1 MILPSSDWEAFTKLQ
16 HHLDYFKAQKH
27 PQGENTW
34 ENIQLIARAAKEYSA
49 LKEDMGRVEAM
60 IGRVSVIQSMQLLIF
75 EFKFRTLDCRS
86 FGQLSTSPQGRSSP
100 LPY

>member
-1 MILPSSDWEAFTKLQ
+1 MKLQ

-49 LKEDMGRVEAM
+49 SNEDMGRVEAM
-60 IGRVSVIQSMQLLIF
+60 IGRVSRIHCNAISHLQLKSQSL
-75 EFKFRTLDCRS
+75 TVA
-86 FGQLSTSPQGRSSP
+86 SSP
-100 LPY
+100 TELPFPDNPSFPC